1 MSLNAIVGTDGDGEL
16 GDLFADPA
24 AADPVESV
32 HEVFRREHVR
42 AAVDDLPEP
51 QRSVVEL
58 RFGLDGAAPTSVEE
72 ISRRLSITPER
83 VRALETDALEALSDA
98 LAGIDREE
106 LADRSSR
113 AA

>member
-1 MSLNAIVGTDGDGEL
+1 VSLNAVVGSDVDAEL

-32 HEVFRREHVR
+32 HELLRGEHVR
-42 AAVDDLPEP
+42 TAVGDLPEP

-58 RFGLDGAAPTSVEE
+58 RFGLNGAAPTSVEA
-72 ISRRLSITPER
+72 ISRQLSISRER
-83 VRALETDALEALSDA
+83 IRALETDALEALSDA
-98 LAGIDREE
+98 LAGIDREDFP
-106 LADRSSR
+106 DRSSR